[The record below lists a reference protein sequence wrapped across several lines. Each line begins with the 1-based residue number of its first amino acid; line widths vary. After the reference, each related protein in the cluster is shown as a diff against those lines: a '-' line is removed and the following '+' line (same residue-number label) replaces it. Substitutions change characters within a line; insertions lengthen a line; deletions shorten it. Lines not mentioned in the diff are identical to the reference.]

1 MARLSRRRG
10 TKRARVA
17 AARRSH
23 AALVGVR
30 RDRGETTTPSR
41 AATGEYHPS
50 LLPPRGGQPT
60 ASSQQSRVRPARRR
74 RPNPPPPSSLPTRP
88 STDHQTPAAPAVPR
102 RHPPSPPPPQLQRGR
117 QRWMTDRG
125 RRGSR
130 HTERESAQRQVHI
143 RRRGPVKVPRPSVH
157 PTPPPR
163 PPALQAMADGSGSGG
178 GGGDGGRVGGGGGDG
193 ASTACGRGTTRQV
206 NRQRLASRGVGLARA
221 RRHGQQRPRA
231 RPTPAA
237 AVGDGH
243 PSRRRVCRRGID
255 TPATG
260 REGGVPPGRLSSRA
274 WTLVDGVGGDG
285 VAARRGGSGAPPAPA
300 PPPTTPV
307 SFRSASPLRRRRD
320 RPPAAASAPAPPHP
334 DQAGGRART
343 PDARRHHSQTA
354 PGRAHQHSSQTP
366 SGPLG
371 LNRHEWRGAPE
382 PAVFPV
388 GGHAAA
394 PQIRLSPS
402 GDCARPSAG
411 AKDMVMAGGRERQ
424 ASLAAGQICSS
435 AVCWGCGVGDVQN
448 GPHPRRVRCMWWASS
463 GAGRPSAQGWRQ
475 GGCRRRE

>member
-178 GGGDGGRVGGGGGDG
+178 GGGDGGRVSGGGGDG

-237 AVGDGH
+237 AVGGGH
-243 PSRRRVCRRGID
+243 PSRWRVCRRGID

-285 VAARRGGSGAPPAPA
+285 VAAPRSRPPPLHPRIVPQRVAFAAAARPPARRGVGPR
-300 PPPTTPV
+300 PTTP
-307 SFRSASPLRRRRD
+307 RPGRWESADPG
-320 RPPAAASAPAPPHP
+320 RPPPP
-334 DQAGGRART
+334 
-343 PDARRHHSQTA
+343 
-354 PGRAHQHSSQTP
+354 
-366 SGPLG
+366 
-371 LNRHEWRGAPE
+371 
-382 PAVFPV
+382 
-388 GGHAAA
+388 
-394 PQIRLSPS
+394 
-402 GDCARPSAG
+402 
-411 AKDMVMAGGRERQ
+411 
-424 ASLAAGQICSS
+424 
-435 AVCWGCGVGDVQN
+435 
-448 GPHPRRVRCMWWASS
+448 
-463 GAGRPSAQGWRQ
+463 
-475 GGCRRRE
+475 